1 MAARGCPGLAH
12 EPRISTA
19 TAERSV
25 QQRRATQMQR
35 GAGWSLQS
43 MRSGRGSRPPVR
55 PSVLASRRPPPRFF
69 LRSLNAFPRFCRA
82 PRPRQPLVLFA
93 ARCSS
98 SSGPSSGL
106 QLGPGRNWG
115 PALSRRPVLARPG
128 SVSAGRETG
137 QQPSAMPRCA
147 VLPPSDDADQ
157 KRRDP
162 RCLWRAGCVACYG
175 VPRAPAKI
183 SSTADQQ

>member
-1 MAARGCPGLAH
+1 MPTSHEFPPRPQSAACSSDVRRRCSGAPGGLSNQCARVGALA
-12 EPRISTA
+12 
-19 TAERSV
+19 
-25 QQRRATQMQR
+25 
-35 GAGWSLQS
+35 
-43 MRSGRGSRPPVR
+43 R